1 MEESSLQP
9 WHLFTFFF
17 LAFQA
22 VVIYLR
28 HILLTTIAAVAF
40 GAVTEVTSRYLF
52 VWGRSDGKVSSI
64 IIEGQKSVEEK
75 EEVSSDEELEEA
87 YANIEVNFDESETEE
102 EEEEL
107 LASAGNNGGKKETGK
122 YFGQTSLDFQNRNEE
137 DDFAN
142 EDQSK
147 GLSLQIAEESDF
159 TNSMDVPELE
169 MFSPDILDEEEDD
182 YEPHPT
188 LQEVTVS
195 QGKSFLL
202 DFEPLL
208 IAGEK
213 EEGASKV
220 EPEEIDID
228 LTDPAVEA
236 AATKIQSVFKGFRAR
251 KNLQQKSLQ
260 L

>member
-9 WHLFTFFF
+9 WHLFTFYF

-22 VVIYLR
+22 VVLYLR
-28 HILLTTIAAVAF
+28 HLLLTTIAAVAF

-52 VWGRSDGKVSSI
+52 VWGRSDGKTSSI
-64 IIEGQKSVEEK
+64 IIEGQKSVEQK
-75 EEVSSDEELEEA
+75 DEVSSDEELEEA

-102 EEEEL
+102 EEEEEEEDL
-107 LASAGNNGGKKETGK
+107 PASTGNTPGK
-122 YFGQTSLDFQNRNEE
+122 YFGQTSLNCLNINGE
-137 DDFAN
+137 DDFEN
-142 EDQSK
+142 KDHNIK
-147 GLSLQIAEESDF
+147 GLTLHIVEESDF
-159 TNSMDVPELE
+159 ANSMDVPELE
-169 MFSPDILDEEEDD
+169 MYSPDILDEEEDD

-202 DFEPLL
+202 DFEPVELM
-208 IAGEK
+208 AGGG
-213 EEGASKV
+213 EEGGGGGS
-220 EPEEIDID
+220 EEIDID

-251 KNLQQKSLQ
+251 KSLQQKSLQ

>member
-1 MEESSLQP
+1 MEAKPTISFPQFGGTCL
-9 WHLFTFFF
+9 LG
-17 LAFQA
+17 AFQSFGS
-22 VVIYLR
+22 
-28 HILLTTIAAVAF
+28 LTF
-40 GAVTEVTSRYLF
+40 LWFRYLF
-52 VWGRSDGKVSSI
+52 VWGRSDGKASSI
-64 IIEGQKSVEEK
+64 IIEGRKSVEQK

-102 EEEEL
+102 EEEEEI
-107 LASAGNNGGKKETGK
+107 SARNNCGNNETGK
-122 YFGQTSLDFQNRNEE
+122 CFSQTYLDFQNKNEE

-142 EDQSK
+142 QDQTK
-147 GLSLQIAEESDF
+147 GHSLQITEESDF
-159 TNSMDVPELE
+159 TNSLDVPELE

-188 LQEVTVS
+188 LQEVTIS

-208 IAGEK
+208 IAGE
-213 EEGASKV
+213 SKV
-220 EPEEIDID
+220 DAEEIEID

-251 KNLQQKSLQ
+251 KSLQQKSLQ